1 MEYQLMKAVV
11 VRDLE
16 YIYSARGES
25 EPFRAL
31 SNINFSIN
39 EGEFIAVVGR
49 NGSGKSTLAK
59 HLNGLLLPTNGTV
72 CIFDKYTHAEDLI
85 WEIRSQVGMVFQNPD
100 NQIVATTVEED
111 VAFGPE
117 NLGVAPAEIRKRVE
131 ESLEKVNMLKYIH
144 HSPHMLSGGQK
155 QRVAIAGVLAMNP
168 KCLVL
173 DEATSMLDPVGRR
186 DIMSIIR
193 KLNKEDRITVIL
205 ITHHMDEAAHADR
218 VLVINNGQLVL
229 EGTPRNVFANT
240 EILKKAGMDI
250 PQASSFYIKAV
261 NEGIIEGGRIP
272 VHIDEVEEV
281 LAKYSFANKEYR
293 PSVISETHEAER
305 KEKVIEIKD
314 LSYTYMPN
322 TPYEKHA
329 LMNVNLDVYKG
340 EILGIIGHTGSGKST
355 LIQHLNGLLS
365 PTGGSISV
373 SGIVPKGKA
382 LKELRMKVGLIF
394 QNPED
399 QLFEET
405 VSRDIAFGL
414 RKMGIPDNE
423 IEERVRE
430 AAEITGLP
438 ADVLDRSPFELS
450 GGQKRRVAIAGVI
463 AMNPEILVLDEPTA
477 GLDPAGSM
485 EIYRFLLNLR
495 KEKNTTIIIV
505 SHIMEDIAKYCD
517 RVAVMDHGKLI
528 LAGKTREV
536 FSNRELLS
544 KVGLDVPQI
553 TELFYRLNR
562 RNPYVR
568 KDILT
573 VDEGITELKRILRK

>member
-305 KEKVIEIKD
+305 KEKVIEIKN